1 MEDFAEVLGAYST
14 KGDIPAGVPAKE
26 DAGDVT
32 RLAAGPREGNDVSE
46 NKEASF
52 KERAVHEEARDSS
65 EDDGGEKM
73 LTQVDFFPALLSQRI
88 DIPDPYTSPGA
99 GVPADTQGTASVT
112 VDMSTDTQ
120 TALRATADVST
131 DTQVTASV
139 DADAGRGVPIRSM
152 GRAGETKDAA
162 PDVRGILAEAPSA
175 MPVVRKE
182 TSMPYRGAERAV
194 EKTGYLPE
202 DTITGSAMAPAAC
215 GLGGE
220 DSQTPVPDLKADDSD
235 EAAGI
240 SVDPKDVVSKKDVD
254 SNDVLAGNVYHKDQ
268 SLKTGQVR
276 IDGKIPQTPG
286 ETSSPL
292 QTHGAALLSKDN
304 APRGD
309 AGADGAN
316 RDADGFKAAA
326 SPADTQL
333 PLTDAME
340 NAVSGRAFISFEKA
354 VPPSHADGITGSSQE
369 GLPRVIYE
377 GVDRGVS
384 LSVLRNGKE
393 VSVSL
398 HPENLGRL
406 HIRVIGEESGVA
418 AKIVV
423 ENAEVKQILDA
434 DAVRLREIFAGQGLK
449 LGGYSVEIG
458 SFGPSLEGR
467 ENGGGLSAFGSSGG
481 DAWAYPGAGN
491 GYAGKARDSDPK
503 AQGLPHTDYPGN
515 AGGKRYSGID
525 LFI

>member
-1 MEDFAEVLGAYST
+1 
-14 KGDIPAGVPAKE
+14 
-26 DAGDVT
+26 
-32 RLAAGPREGNDVSE
+32 
-46 NKEASF
+46 
-52 KERAVHEEARDSS
+52 
-65 EDDGGEKM
+65 
-73 LTQVDFFPALLSQRI
+73 
-88 DIPDPYTSPGA
+88 
-99 GVPADTQGTASVT
+99 
-112 VDMSTDTQ
+112 
-120 TALRATADVST
+120 
-131 DTQVTASV
+131 
-139 DADAGRGVPIRSM
+139 
-152 GRAGETKDAA
+152 
-162 PDVRGILAEAPSA
+162 

-220 DSQTPVPDLKADDSD
+220 DSQTPVPDLPRPQPPIGSIGGTACLAPGPEPLPALAAPSALATHKADDSD

-326 SPADTQL
+326 SPADTRL

-340 NAVSGRAFISFEKA
+340 NAAGGRAFISFEKA

-491 GYAGKARDSDPK
+491 GYAGKARDSDPE